1 MRTSNTTAEKSGPVR
16 ALFLSSCVR
25 GGGAGWSLYYLLK
38 HLDRNL
44 VEPLVVVPDT
54 GIFAERFAAL
64 NLRVQV
70 APLLPERT
78 AQQRFSTSTP
88 MTSAASYAL
97 NLADSARFIGKLA
110 SIVRTEQCDLVYCNN
125 MMVKPLG
132 GLAAQL
138 AGVPCVFHARNLHER
153 WAKILLYCRVS
164 ARLPAVKC
172 VIANSKATALPYR
185 QAVPEKVRV
194 VYNGIDLAEYDPDSV
209 IHGTFRRSRGFGT
222 DEVLVGYTGN
232 LIERKGL
239 LHLIRAAAKVIPSRR
254 HVTFVAVGRVPVGD
268 SGSYFKQCQELVND
282 LGLRSRFVFAG
293 FVTEVRPA
301 VADFDIL
308 VLPSLQEPFG
318 RSIIEAMA
326 LGTVVIASE
335 VGGIPEIIRDGL
347 DGRLVPA
354 GDSDALAGALA
365 TLIDDAQLR
374 AKLGQAG
381 RQRVCD
387 CFDVAKLSVDI
398 QNILLE
404 LPGGG
409 H

>member
-1 MRTSNTTAEKSGPVR
+1 VGSKAKTNKPVR

-38 HLDRNL
+38 HLDRSL
-44 VEPLVVVPDT
+44 VEPLVVVPDA

-64 NLRVQV
+64 KLRVKV

-88 MTSAASYAL
+88 IPSAASYAL
-97 NLADSARFIGKLA
+97 NLADSARFIGRLA
-110 SIVRTEQCDLVYCNN
+110 SIVGTEQCDLVYCNN

-138 AGVPCVFHARNLHER
+138 ADVPCVFHARNLHER
-153 WAKILLYCRVS
+153 WGEILLYCQAS

-172 VIANSKATALPYR
+172 VIANSLATALPYR

-209 IHGTFRRSRGFGT
+209 IRGSFRRSHGIENN
-222 DEVLVGYTGN
+222 EVLIGYTGN

-239 LHLIRAAAKVIPSRR
+239 LYLIRAAAKVIPSHR
-254 HVTFVAVGRVPVGD
+254 HVTFVAVGRVPIGD
-268 SGSYFKQCQELVND
+268 PGSYFRQCQQLVD
-282 LGLRSRFVFAG
+282 ELGLQSRFVFAG
-293 FVTEVRPA
+293 FVSEVRPV
-301 VADFDIL
+301 VADLDIL

-326 LGTVVIASE
+326 LGTAVVASE
-335 VGGIPEIIRDGL
+335 VGGIPEIIRDNV
-347 DGRLVPA
+347 DGRLVPP
-354 GDSDALAGALA
+354 GDSDALAGAIA
-365 TLIDDAQLR
+365 SLIDDPQLR
-374 AKLGQAG
+374 AKLGRAG
-381 RQRVCD
+381 RQRVCA

-398 QNILLE
+398 QTILIE
-404 LPGGG
+404 LSGGRR
-409 H
+409 